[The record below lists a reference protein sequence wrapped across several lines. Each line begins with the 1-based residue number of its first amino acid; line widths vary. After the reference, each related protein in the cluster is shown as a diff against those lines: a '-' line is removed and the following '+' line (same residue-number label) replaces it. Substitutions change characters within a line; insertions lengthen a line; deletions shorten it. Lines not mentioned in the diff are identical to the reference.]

1 MPRIDD
7 SALKSLELSE
17 RAAPMPVKRVDRLIS
32 QLESWSDEWIG
43 ADHGKIGYWER
54 EGLFQRRLSQ
64 IKRTFKRNILICNPN
79 LKDTDDQ
86 VPEDHSTR
94 SNGCRSG
101 DNDSKAC
108 SIFEVSRLKRV
119 KNVRNNNGCIE
130 RSKSDEAHNHF
141 FLGIFVY
148 SRIRASPT

>member
-1 MPRIDD
+1 MPRIDE

-108 SIFEVSRLKRV
+108 SIFEVRRLKCV
-119 KNVRNNNGCIE
+119 KNVRNNNE
-130 RSKSDEAHNHF
+130 RIS
-141 FLGIFVY
+141 LVY
-148 SRIRASPT
+148 GVETTT